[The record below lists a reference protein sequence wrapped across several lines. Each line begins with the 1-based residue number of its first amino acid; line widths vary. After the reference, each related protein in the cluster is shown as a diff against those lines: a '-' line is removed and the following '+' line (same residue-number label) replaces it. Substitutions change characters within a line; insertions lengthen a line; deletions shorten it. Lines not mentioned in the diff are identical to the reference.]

1 MDDFSNQILRDRFF
15 HGRNLQ
21 KANFSGCDLRGCDFS
36 NAYLQGANFQ
46 NIKAGRSPKK
56 LMIFIIVVA
65 IALYISF
72 RAYSQMIF
80 GVVGLTPA
88 DPAWSYTYPLHI
100 SMGIAAVATVALAK
114 ALPIGIAIF
123 PRPRQNQIASIL
135 SAAASGAL
143 LGFFYLGSNLGN
155 NAAMAV
161 TGSILG
167 AILGALLSW
176 WQSSFAI
183 AIAALGATAAYGFT
197 FLLVARASI
206 YLSTNQ
212 IIWGIFWTVLALV
225 SFVATIIALQ
235 LTIQQIAMRST
246 TSFRHADLTDAS
258 FDGAQLG
265 STDFTKAIGF
275 DCDTNVLERS
285 SDE

>member
-1 MDDFSNQILRDRFF
+1 MDDFSNQILRDRLFR
-15 HGRNLQ
+15 GRNLQ

-56 LMIFIIVVA
+56 LVIFIIVVA
-65 IALYISF
+65 IAFYISF
-72 RAYSQMIF
+72 PAYSQMIF

-100 SMGIAAVATVALAK
+100 SLGIAAASTVAS
-114 ALPIGIAIF
+114 AIL
-123 PRPRQNQIASIL
+123 PRPRQNKIASIL

-143 LGFFYLGSNLGN
+143 LGFFYIGSSLGN

-167 AILGALLSW
+167 TMLGAML
-176 WQSSFAI
+176 SSFAI
-183 AIAALGATAAYGFT
+183 AIAALGAIAAYGFT

-225 SFVATIIALQ
+225 SFAATIIALQ

-246 TSFRHADLTDAS
+246 TSFRSANLTNAS

-275 DCDTNVLERS
+275 DWDTNVLERS